1 VIIGLCGFINSGKGT
16 VADILI
22 NKNFIKESFANSV
35 KDSVSVIFGWDRNL
49 LEGDTPASRNWRES
63 QDDFWSKKF
72 GKTFSPRMALQIM
85 GTEAGRNSFDSNLW
99 IYALERRCDP
109 NKNYV
114 IADVRF
120 PNEIKM
126 IKESGGKVYHIQRD
140 EFPIWYADAC
150 FTNSLYNW
158 SGDVQQMVKY
168 PDVHYS
174 EWAWCGIPNDGVI
187 YNNGSLEELKNKV
200 ELILDRE

>member
-1 VIIGLCGFINSGKGT
+1 MIIGLCGFINSGKGT

>member
-1 VIIGLCGFINSGKGT
+1 
-16 VADILI
+16 
-22 NKNFIKESFANSV
+22 V